1 MSLKDRLAT
10 ALSQRPGLT
19 QAGLA
24 TDCGIT
30 RASVNAWVHGKTD
43 LQVAL
48 FQEAFD
54 EISKKVMDKIAPVSP
69 RTSWPAY
76 RPRHS
81 KDSHLRRTT
90 RPHAKPPTEAVFC
103 WLDGTT
109 YADT

>member
-24 TDCGIT
+24 TACGIT

-43 LQVAL
+43 LQVTL

-54 EISKKVMDKIAPVSP
+54 EISKKVMDKIAAGIAPDELAGLQAEALKRQP
-69 RTSWPAY
+69 PA
-76 RPRHS
+76 
-81 KDSHLRRTT
+81 
-90 RPHAKPPTEAVFC
+90 
-103 WLDGTT
+103 
-109 YADT
+109 